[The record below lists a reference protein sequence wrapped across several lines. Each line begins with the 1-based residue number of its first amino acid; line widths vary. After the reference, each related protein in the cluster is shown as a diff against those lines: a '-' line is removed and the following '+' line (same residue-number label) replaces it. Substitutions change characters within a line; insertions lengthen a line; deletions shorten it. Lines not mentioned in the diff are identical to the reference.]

1 VRKTEIIFLLCAAVV
16 IFISWL
22 DEIEIETEL
31 DIQHVHLDSIHKVI
45 PIVDSLV
52 VPVLYDSLII
62 QKFVTSEERKQQFI
76 NQILPAILIVK
87 YQLENNGREVRQVIE
102 KIERGDSLNPDELAF
117 TDSLMV
123 RFRAKTY
130 ENLLTRLKPHPV
142 SLVLAQAAVESGWG
156 SSRFALEGNN
166 LFGIW
171 TVPSDPSMMK
181 SRFKKDEQ
189 PIYVK
194 KYLNVAESI
203 DHYFLTIG
211 RHNAY
216 GHFRIKRY
224 EEANVFQLLETL
236 DRYSEKG
243 EDYTY
248 QLRKMIEWNDLQIY
262 DHFVIDPEYIVEMSL
277 LDRKIREIR
286 LQSKAWINMV
296 YPK

>member
-1 VRKTEIIFLLCAAVV
+1 MILLLCATVV
-16 IFISWL
+16 ILFSWL
-22 DEIEIETEL
+22 DEIEIKTEL
-31 DIQHVHLDSIHKVI
+31 NIQHVHLDSIHKVI
-45 PIVDSLV
+45 PIIDSLV

-76 NQILPAILIVK
+76 NQVLPAILIVK
-87 YQLENNGREVRQVIE
+87 YQLENNGREVHQIIE
-102 KIERGDSLNPDELAF
+102 KIEKSEPLDPNELAF
-117 TDSLMV
+117 ADSLMI

-171 TVPSDPSMMK
+171 TTPSDPSMMK
-181 SRFKKDEQ
+181 SRFKRDEQ

-194 KYLNVAESI
+194 KYLTVAESI

-216 GHFRIKRY
+216 RQFRNKRY

-243 EDYTY
+243 EDYTF
-248 QLRKMIEWNDLQIY
+248 QLRKMIEWNDLQVY
-262 DHFVIDPEYIVEMSL
+262 DYYVIDPKYIVEMSF
-277 LDRKIREIR
+277 LDRKIRDF
-286 LQSKAWINMV
+286 SKHI
-296 YPK
+296 KRIIKD